1 MQQIPVVVP
10 LFKIHQFCCNI
21 EIIFD
26 SNFSTFIAHLI
37 SSNITKIII
46 HTYDILYTFSVAC
59 LQENKNKSKVDNVAN
74 TTKGVLELCSM
85 V

>member
-1 MQQIPVVVP
+1 MRY
-10 LFKIHQFCCNI
+10 
-21 EIIFD
+21 D

-46 HTYDILYTFSVAC
+46 HAYDILYTFSVAW
-59 LQENKNKSKVDNVAN
+59 LQQNKNKNKVDNVAN
-74 TTKGVLELCSM
+74 TAKGVLELCSM